1 VNRPSTHAMADIY
14 DPDIYIAGPPH
25 ATYEELRRTNPV
37 YWHERPDGP
46 GYWAVLKHADVRY
59 VSRHPELFSCWEKG
73 VTINTLAPEQL
84 EMSRGM
90 LTNMDPPLHAKYRE
104 PMMSSFTPQKIARLE
119 DRIREI
125 TKMIF
130 ARALELIDEQGHV
143 EFVHQVCSP
152 LPTQVFGELAGLPR
166 ESWDHMHDLAAQLTR
181 SQDPDI
187 VLSAEEKRSAGAEML
202 RYAIAFGIQRR
213 SEPPRDDLTTVLLD
227 TEFAGRRMS
236 ELEFGT
242 HFSQFVVAGNETTVT
257 LLSSGLQ
264 VLLEHPDQLAEL
276 RANPSLLP
284 GAIDEILRFAN
295 PLHYLARTAKVD
307 VELRGARIKAG
318 DTVAMYY
325 TSANRDE
332 DVFREA
338 HRFDIHRSPNPH
350 VTFGFAGHFCMGAH
364 LARLEA
370 RVFFEELFATFP
382 KIEAAGPVKRLRS
395 NFNNALKEFPVDL
408 RRN

>member
-1 VNRPSTHAMADIY
+1 MATAATTDIY
-14 DPDIYIAGPPH
+14 DPNIYIAGPPH
-25 ATYEELRRTNPV
+25 DAYEKLRRTNPV

-46 GYWAVLKHADVRY
+46 GYWAILKHADVRDI
-59 VSRHPELFSCWEKG
+59 SRQPERFSCWEKG
-73 VTINTLAPEQL
+73 VTIGTLTPEQL
-84 EMSRGM
+84 QMSRGM
-90 LTNMDPPLHAKYRE
+90 LTNMDPPQHALYRQ
-104 PMMSSFTPQKIARLE
+104 PMLASFTPQKIARLE
-119 DRIREI
+119 NRVREI

-130 ARALELIDEQGHV
+130 ARALALMDEQGHV

-152 LPTQVFGELAGLPR
+152 LPTQVFGELVGLPR
-166 ESWDHMHDLAAQLTR
+166 ESWGHMHGLAAQLTR
-181 SQDPDI
+181 SQDPDV
-187 VLSAEEKRSAGAEML
+187 VLSEDEKRGAGAEML
-202 RYAIAFGIQRR
+202 RYAIAFGNKRR
-213 SEPPRDDLTTVLLD
+213 AEPPLDDLTTVMLD
-227 TEFAGRRMS
+227 TEFAGKRMS
-236 ELEFGT
+236 EFEFGT

-284 GAIDEILRFAN
+284 GAIEEILRFAN
-295 PLHYLARTAKVD
+295 PLHYLARTAKID
-307 VELRGARIKAG
+307 VELRGAQIKAG

-332 DVFREA
+332 DVFPNP

-350 VTFGFAGHFCMGAH
+350 VTFGFANHFCMGAY

-370 RVFFEELFATFP
+370 RVFFEELFAAFP
-382 KIEAAGPVKRLRS
+382 KIEAAGPAKRLRS
-395 NFNNALKEFPVDL
+395 NFNNALKEFPVGL

>member
-1 VNRPSTHAMADIY
+1 MANAATTDIY

-25 ATYEELRRTNPV
+25 EAFEQLRRTNPV
-37 YWHERPDGP
+37 YWQVRPDGA
-46 GYWAVLKHADVRY
+46 GYWAVLKHADVRDI
-59 VSRHPELFSCWEKG
+59 SRQPELFSCSEKG
-73 VTINTLAPEQL
+73 VTINTLTSEQL
-84 EMSRGM
+84 EVSRGM

-104 PMMSSFTPQKIARLE
+104 PMMASFTPQKIARLE
-119 DRIREI
+119 NRVREI
-125 TKMIF
+125 TAMIF
-130 ARALELIDEQGHV
+130 AHALYLMEEQGCV
-143 EFVHQVCSP
+143 EFVQQVCSP
-152 LPTQVFGELAGLPR
+152 LPTQVFGELVGLPR
-166 ESWDHMHDLAAQLTR
+166 ESWGRMHDLAAQLTR

-187 VLSAEEKRSAGAEML
+187 VLSEGEKRRAGTEML
-202 RYAIAFGIQRR
+202 RYAIEFGNQRR
-213 SEPPRDDLTTVLLD
+213 VEPPRDDLTTAMIE
-227 TEFAGRRMS
+227 TEFAGKRMS
-236 ELEFGT
+236 EFEFGT

-264 VLLEHPDQLAEL
+264 VLLAHPDQLAEL

-284 GAIDEILRFAN
+284 RAIEEILRFAN

-307 VELRGARIKAG
+307 AELRGAQIKAG

-332 DVFREA
+332 DVFDDP

-350 VTFGFAGHFCMGAH
+350 VSFGFANHFCMGAH

-382 KIEAAGPVKRLRS
+382 KLEAAGPVKRLRS
-395 NFNNALKEFPVDL
+395 NFNNALKEFPIHL
-408 RRN
+408 RRH

>member
-1 VNRPSTHAMADIY
+1 MARSATTDIY

-25 ATYEELRRTNPV
+25 DAYEELRRTSPV

-46 GYWAVLKHADVRY
+46 GYWAILKHVDVREI
-59 VSRHPELFSCWEKG
+59 SRHPERFSCWEKG
-73 VTINTLAPEQL
+73 VTIDTLAPEQL
-84 EMSRGM
+84 EISRGM

-104 PMMSSFTPQKIARLE
+104 PMMASFTPRKIARLE
-119 DRIREI
+119 DRVREI
-125 TKMIF
+125 VKIIF
-130 ARALELIDEQGHV
+130 ARALDLMDEHGHL
-143 EFVHQVCSP
+143 EFVHQICSP
-152 LPTQVFGELAGLPR
+152 LPTQVFGELVGLPR
-166 ESWDHMHDLAAQLTR
+166 ESWGRMHDLAAQLTR

-187 VLSAEEKRSAGAEML
+187 VLGAEEKRGAGAEML
-202 RYAIAFGIQRR
+202 RYAIAFGNQRR
-213 SEPPRDDLTTVLLD
+213 TEPPRDDLTTVMLD
-227 TEFAGRRMS
+227 TEFAGKRMS

-242 HFSQFVVAGNETTVT
+242 HFCQFVVAGNETTVT

-264 VLLEHPDQLAEL
+264 VLLEHPDQLVEL

-284 GAIDEILRFAN
+284 GAIEEILRFAN

-307 VELRGARIKAG
+307 VQLRGAQIKAG
-318 DTVAMYY
+318 DTLAMYY

-332 DVFREA
+332 DVFA
-338 HRFDIHRSPNPH
+338 NPQQFDIHRSPNPH
-350 VTFGFAGHFCMGAH
+350 VTFGFANHFCMGAY

-370 RVFFEELFATFP
+370 KVFFEELLATFP

-395 NFNNALKEFPVDL
+395 NFNNALKEFPVEL